1 MEATIEKPMTMKK
14 AAEQIL
20 AENGGPMRASDITA
34 AALSRGIIRAT
45 GKTPAATM
53 QAQLSVAAK
62 NGEVFIRTCPGT
74 YGLID
79 RDQKGQVATGGGVA
93 APPKPEEPNEDMQEA
108 ETDSEKASVS
118 VLKKMFQAD

>member
-14 AAEQIL
+14 AAERIL

-34 AALSRGIIRAT
+34 AALSRGIIKAT

-79 RDQKGQVATGGGVA
+79 RDQKGQVATGGVA

-108 ETDSEKASVS
+108 ETEKASVS